1 MPSSST
7 SPRLGAMDYGSATK
21 GLIHP
26 IKPEHMMA
34 NEHSWEMDP
43 DKLPQKLELSTAAM
57 ELLQTR
63 AQQISR
69 SEDELIPEILD
80 QALQRQQG

>member
-1 MPSSST
+1 
-7 SPRLGAMDYGSATK
+7 
-21 GLIHP
+21 
-26 IKPEHMMA
+26 MMA

-43 DKLPQKLELSTAAM
+43 GKLPQKLELSTAAM

>member
-1 MPSSST
+1 
-7 SPRLGAMDYGSATK
+7 
-21 GLIHP
+21 
-26 IKPEHMMA
+26 
-34 NEHSWEMDP
+34 MDP